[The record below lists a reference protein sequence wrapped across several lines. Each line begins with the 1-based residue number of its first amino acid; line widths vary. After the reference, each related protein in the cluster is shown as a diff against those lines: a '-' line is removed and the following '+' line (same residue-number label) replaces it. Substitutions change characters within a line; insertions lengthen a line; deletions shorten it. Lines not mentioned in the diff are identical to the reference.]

1 MYTGIRWNLIV
12 PIPIIITSLH
22 RGLIRMLSLTAF
34 YGVNLGILDR
44 SFYSTCCAPPTL
56 FPLNKQTFS

>member
-1 MYTGIRWNLIV
+1 MIV

-22 RGLIRMLSLTAF
+22 CGLILMLSLTAF
-34 YGVNLGILDR
+34 YGVNPGILDR

-56 FPLNKQTFS
+56 FLLNKQTFS